1 MGLKIIE
8 FHSIMHQA
16 DAILNFGVPMEVDTG
31 SNESAH
37 KSEKTAAKL
46 TQKCKERFDIQ
57 TAKRLEEVY
66 LLDLA
71 MEEMRGNKMWNYF
84 DEKESFCA
92 IDEDFPLQDC
102 GDSVFSQKNAQ
113 MPMTTPW
120 Y

>member
-1 MGLKIIE
+1 
-8 FHSIMHQA
+8 MHIA
-16 DAILNFGVPMEVDTG
+16 DDILNFGVPMEVDTG

-71 MEEMRGNKMWNYF
+71 MEEMRGNKIWNYF
-84 DEKESFCA
+84 NEKESFGT
-92 IDEDFPLQDC
+92 IDEDFPLQDS
-102 GDSVFSQKNAQ
+102 GDSASTQKNTQ
-113 MPMTTPW
+113 MPMTIP
-120 Y
+120 